1 MNQMK
6 FKAFG
11 NSDKYT
17 NAPITDKN
25 INEVKDFLNNSKS
38 NKYTYHEWLTY
49 ESDIKPFYDIDFNC
63 DNINDINN
71 WSDPIMNQAKDILTS
86 LYPDSSGIAICS
98 SHGFKPDKNK
108 HTVSYHM
115 VVLGYNTKM
124 EDLEKFNKMNNLYD
138 ININNT
144 NHKLFDKSIYTNG
157 RNFRSIY
164 NYKPSD
170 RGRQKIPVNIQFN
183 PEYHIIQ
190 SNDQTNPNSKKLIV
204 DGTIESNNI
213 IQEGEP
219 IECAKCSKEEL
230 IKYIDNTKIIQRLS
244 DYNDWLTLGMICY
257 NNFDGDDEGFNI
269 WNKYSKEDDKYE
281 GKIKLRQKYNSFN
294 NERERLV
301 SYKRLLQWNVED
313 FPCKNEYE
321 QHYKMGRLIEF
332 MNERHAYYE
341 PACEYFTFDGNGFM
355 RQKENAFKTSMLN
368 KNFMIDDKE
377 INPYKI
383 WITSQD
389 RRDIRELV
397 FDPSNNI
404 KPGQYNIWRGFDYA
418 NTGNCDMS
426 KVQHVLDH
434 IYNIWANGNESTY
447 NYIIGW
453 FAKMIQTPWDKN
465 GICLVLKSIPG
476 VGKTTIVDLFNKII
490 GKKYSIS
497 LSNLKLILGDFN
509 GDAEGKIL
517 VNFNETGMWYDKKM
531 SGAFKE
537 FITDEYI
544 TINEKNVKS
553 YTIRNF
559 ANCIIT
565 TNEDHIVGV
574 SAKDRRF
581 NVIECSDKLY
591 DDDYYN
597 KLRDTDIQ
605 ELANYFYNVDISKY
619 NPRKYERSELFKEQ
633 QELSFNSVESF
644 VKDMIE
650 GEVYSEWHD
659 EDAIIEWSD
668 KQELYDR
675 YTDNCKGTHCKTE
688 IKNVFWRYIRQYI
701 PIEFKQITNGKRLYK
716 LCEYEEA
723 VEAWDKYLSRY

>member
-1 MNQMK
+1 MMNQMNIMDILK
-6 FKAFG
+6 HFDNKVPSIRHIDVNIINGKKVPIGEKNNMTPGEIMMNRG
-11 NSDKYT
+11 NKTSNTLSLSIKYVNDLYCVDFDT
-17 NAPITDKN
+17 KLVNDCDFYK
-25 INEVKDFLNNSKS
+25 FLNDNNVGYCETTKG
-38 NKYTYHEWLTY
+38 YHY
-49 ESDIKPFYDIDFNC
+49 YIYI
-63 DNINDINN
+63 DNIDEYSNEIKVL
-71 WSDPIMNQAKDILTS
+71 NQD
-86 LYPDSSGIAICS
+86 
-98 SHGFKPDKNK
+98 KP
-108 HTVSYHM
+108 V
-115 VVLGYNTKM
+115 
-124 EDLEKFNKMNNLYD
+124 DLIKK
-138 ININNT
+138 
-144 NHKLFDKSIYTNG
+144 G
-157 RNFRSIY
+157 RNMWEPKDRIY
-164 NYKPSD
+164 NGDISNVKRFD
-170 RGRQKIPVNIQFN
+170 WNNISHYFN
-183 PEYHIIQ
+183 TARMNFI
-190 SNDQTNPNSKKLIV
+190 
-204 DGTIESNNI
+204 SNNI

-219 IECAKCSKEEL
+219 VECAKCSKDEL
-230 IKYIDNTKIIQRLS
+230 IKYIDNTKIIQRM
-244 DYNDWLTLGMICY
+244 DNYNDWLMLGMICY
-257 NNFDGDDEGFNI
+257 NNFDGDDEGFEV
-269 WNKYSKEDDKYE
+269 WNKYSKQHSGYCGMMELMKKYE
-281 GKIKLRQKYNSFN
+281 SFN

-313 FPCKNEYE
+313 YPCKNEYE
-321 QHYKMGRLIEF
+321 QHYKMGCLIEF

-341 PACEYFTFDGNGFM
+341 PQCEYFTFDNNGFM

-383 WITSQD
+383 WITSQE

-404 KPGQYNIWRGFDYA
+404 QDYQYNIWKGYNYA
-418 NTGNCDMS
+418 NTGDCDIS

-434 IYNIWANGNESTY
+434 IYNIWADGNESTY

-453 FAKMIQTPWDKN
+453 FAKMLQTPWDKN

-490 GKKYSIS
+490 GNKCSIS
-497 LSNLKLILGDFN
+497 LSNLKMILGDFN

-537 FITDEYI
+537 FITDEHV
-544 TINEKNVKS
+544 TINKKNIQS

-581 NVIECSDKLY
+581 NIIQCSDKLY
-591 DDDYYN
+591 DDIYYD

-619 NPRKYERSELFKEQ
+619 NPRKFERSQLFKKQ
-633 QELSFNSVESF
+633 QELSFNSVELF

-650 GEVYSEWHD
+650 CEVYSEWSD
-659 EDAIIEWSD
+659 EDATIDWND
-668 KQELYDR
+668 KEELYNR
-675 YTDNCKGTHCKTE
+675 YTDNCTGTHNHVFNKTHFW
-688 IKNVFWRYIRQYI
+688 IKLNQIL
-701 PIEFKQITNGKRLYK
+701 PIEYSKPNKGKRQYK
-716 LCEYEEA
+716 LCEYEQA
-723 VEAWDKYLSRY
+723 VDAWDKYISRN

>member
-1 MNQMK
+1 MK

-25 INEVKDFLNNSKS
+25 IDEVKDILNNSKS

-49 ESDIKPFYDIDFNC
+49 ESDIKPFYDIDFTC
-63 DNINDINN
+63 DNINN
-71 WSDPIMNQAKDILTS
+71 WSAPIMNQAKDILTS

-115 VVLGYNTKM
+115 VVLGYNTNM
-124 EDLEKFNKMNNLYD
+124 QDLEKFNKMNNLYD

-144 NHKLFDKSIYTNG
+144 NDKLFDKSIYTNG

-170 RGRQKIPVNIQFN
+170 RERQKIPVSIQFN

-190 SNDQTNPNSKKLIV
+190 SNEFTNKNSKKLIV
-204 DGTIESNNI
+204 DGIIESNNI

-219 IECAKCSKEEL
+219 IECAKCSKDEL
-230 IKYIDNTKIIQRLS
+230 IKYIDNTKIINRM
-244 DYNDWLTLGMICY
+244 DNYDDWLTFGMICY
-257 NNFDGDDEGFNI
+257 NNFDGDDDGFEV
-269 WNKYSKEDDKYE
+269 WNKYSKQHSGYCGMMELMKKY
-281 GKIKLRQKYNSFN
+281 QSFN
-294 NERERLV
+294 SDRERIV

-313 FPCKNEYE
+313 YPCKNQYE
-321 QHYKMGRLIEF
+321 QHYKMGNLIEF

-341 PACEYFTFDGNGFM
+341 PACEYFTFDDNGFM

-368 KNFMIDDKE
+368 KNFIIDDKE

-404 KPGQYNIWRGFDYA
+404 KQGQYNIWPGYDYA
-418 NTGNCDMS
+418 NTGDCDIS

-434 IYNIWANGNESTY
+434 IYNIWADGNETTY

-490 GKKYSIS
+490 GNKCSIS

-537 FITDEYI
+537 FITDEHI

-581 NVIECSDKLY
+581 NIIQCSDKLY

-619 NPRKYERSELFKEQ
+619 NPRKYERSKLFKEQ
-633 QELSFNSVESF
+633 QELSFNSVQLF

-650 GEVYSEWHD
+650 GEVYTEWHD

-688 IKNVFWRYIRQYI
+688 IKNVFWRYIKQYI
-701 PIEFKQITNGKRLYK
+701 PIQFKQITNGKRLYK
-716 LCEYEEA
+716 LCEYDEA
-723 VEAWDKYLSRY
+723 VDYWNKYLSRN

>member
-1 MNQMK
+1 MTQMK
-6 FKAFG
+6 MM
-11 NSDKYT
+11 
-17 NAPITDKN
+17 
-25 INEVKDFLNNSKS
+25 DFLKHFDNKVSCIRHIDVNIINGKKVPVGEKNNMKPGEIMLNRG
-38 NKYTYHEWLTY
+38 NKNANTL
-49 ESDIKPFYDIDFNC
+49 SLSIKYI
-63 DNINDINN
+63 
-71 WSDPIMNQAKDILTS
+71 
-86 LYPDSSGIAICS
+86 
-98 SHGFKPDKNK
+98 
-108 HTVSYHM
+108 
-115 VVLGYNTKM
+115 
-124 EDLEKFNKMNNLYD
+124 NNLYCVDFDTKEVNDCDFYKFLNDNNVGYCETTKGYHYYIYIDNIDEYSNEIKVLKQNKEVDLIKKGRNIWEPKDRIYNGD
-138 ININNT
+138 ISNVKRFDWNNISHYFNIN
-144 NHKLFDKSIYTNG
+144 SM
-157 RNFRSIY
+157 NF
-164 NYKPSD
+164 
-170 RGRQKIPVNIQFN
+170 
-183 PEYHIIQ
+183 
-190 SNDQTNPNSKKLIV
+190 
-204 DGTIESNNI
+204 ESNNI

-230 IKYIDNTKIIQRLS
+230 IKYIDNTKIIKRM
-244 DYNDWLTLGMICY
+244 DNYDDWLTLGMICY
-257 NNFDGDDEGFNI
+257 NNFDGDDDGFEV
-269 WNKYSKEDDKYE
+269 WNKYSKQHSGYCGMMELMKKYH
-281 GKIKLRQKYNSFN
+281 SFN
-294 NERERLV
+294 SDRERIV

-313 FPCKNEYE
+313 FPCKNQYE
-321 QHYKMGRLIEF
+321 QHYKTGRLIEF

-341 PACEYFTFDGNGFM
+341 PACEYFTFDDNGFM

-418 NTGNCDMS
+418 NTGNCDIS

-434 IYNIWANGNESTY
+434 IYNIWADGNESTY

-453 FAKMIQTPWDKN
+453 FAKMLQTPWDKN

-490 GKKYSIS
+490 GNKCSIS

-537 FITDEYI
+537 FITDEHI

-565 TNEDHIVGV
+565 TNEEHIVGV

-581 NVIECSDKLY
+581 NIIQCSDKLY

-597 KLRDTDIQ
+597 KLRDTEIQ

-633 QELSFNSVESF
+633 QELSFNSVQMF

-659 EDAIIEWSD
+659 EDATIEWSD

-675 YTDNCKGTHCKTE
+675 YAQNCTGTHCKTE

-701 PIEFKQITNGKRLYK
+701 PIQFKQTAKGKRVYK
-716 LCEYEEA
+716 LCEYDEA
-723 VEAWDKYLSRY
+723 VEAWDKYLSRN